1 MHLRYVNKLGI
12 PKDIEL
18 TAEPL
23 SIGRSREADI
33 PLLDDKVSRVHC
45 GIRLSEGKFYLKD
58 LKSRNGTYVNGERVE
73 DTVEIKAGDRI
84 QIGSTVFV
92 MENASNQEE
101 AAQAMGNVGSDMQE
115 GKGYSTILKEIVDDI
130 APEAPA
136 EAPAP
141 APAPAPAAPAPAAPS
156 PAPAPAAPSGRPR
169 ITIKLNN
176 RPAAPAPE
184 AAPAPAAPAA
194 APAPAPAP
202 APAAPG
208 PRKIVIKR

>member
-45 GIRLSEGKFYLKD
+45 GIRLSDGKFYLKD

-73 DTVEIKAGDRI
+73 DTAEIKAGDRI

-101 AAQAMGNVGSDMQE
+101 AAQAMGNVGTDMQE

-141 APAPAPAAPAPAAPS
+141 APAPAPAAAPA

-169 ITIKLNN
+169 ISIKLNN
-176 RPAAPAPE
+176 RPAAPAAE
-184 AAPAPAAPAA
+184 APAPAAAPAAPAA
-194 APAPAPAP
+194 APE
-202 APAAPG
+202 G
-208 PRKIVIKR
+208 KKKIVIKL

>member
-73 DTVEIKAGDRI
+73 DTAEIKAGDRF
-84 QIGSTVFV
+84 QMGSTVFV
-92 MENASNQEE
+92 MEAASNQEE
-101 AAQAMGNVGSDMQE
+101 AAQAMGSVGTDMQDD
-115 GKGYSTILKEIVDDI
+115 KGYSTILKEIVDDI

-136 EAPAP
+136 AEAPAPEPAP
-141 APAPAPAAPAPAAPS
+141 APAPAPAAPAEKA
-156 PAPAPAAPSGRPR
+156 
-169 ITIKLNN
+169 
-176 RPAAPAPE
+176 E
-184 AAPAPAAPAA
+184 
-194 APAPAPAP
+194 
-202 APAAPG
+202 
-208 PRKIVIKR
+208 

>member
-45 GIRLSEGKFYLKD
+45 GIRLSDGKFYLKD

-73 DTVEIKAGDRI
+73 DTAEIKAGDRI

-101 AAQAMGNVGSDMQE
+101 AAQAMGNVGTDMQE
-115 GKGYSTILKEIVDDI
+115 GKGYSTILKEIVEDI
-130 APEAPA
+130 APDAPDAAAPA
-136 EAPAP
+136 PAPEEAPAP
-141 APAPAPAAPAPAAPS
+141 APAPAA
-156 PAPAPAAPSGRPR
+156 APAAPSGRPR

-176 RPAAPAPE
+176 RPAAAPASAPAAE
-184 AAPAPAAPAA
+184 AAPAQPVPAPAAPE
-194 APAPAPAP
+194 
-202 APAAPG
+202 G
-208 PRKIVIKR
+208 KKKIVIKL

>member
-45 GIRLSEGKFYLKD
+45 GIRLSDGKFYLKD

-73 DTVEIKAGDRI
+73 DTAEIKAGDRI

-101 AAQAMGNVGSDMQE
+101 AAQAMGNVGTDMQE
-115 GKGYSTILKEIVDDI
+115 GKGYSTILKEIVEDI
-130 APEAPA
+130 APDAPAA

-141 APAPAPAAPAPAAPS
+141 APAPEEAPAPAPAPAA
-156 PAPAPAAPSGRPR
+156 APAAPSGRPR

-176 RPAAPAPE
+176 RPAAATASAPAAE
-184 AAPAPAAPAA
+184 AAPAQ
-194 APAPAPAP
+194 PAP
-202 APAAPG
+202 APAAPEG
-208 PRKIVIKR
+208 KKKIVIKL

>member
-18 TAEPL
+18 TTEPL

-45 GIRLSEGKFYLKD
+45 GIRLSDGKFYLKD

-73 DTVEIKAGDRI
+73 DTAEIKAGDRI

-101 AAQAMGNVGSDMQE
+101 AAQAMGNVGTDMQE
-115 GKGYSTILKEIVDDI
+115 GKGYSTILKEIVEDI
-130 APEAPA
+130 VPE
-136 EAPAP
+136 E
-141 APAPAPAAPAPAAPS
+141 
-156 PAPAPAAPSGRPR
+156 
-169 ITIKLNN
+169 
-176 RPAAPAPE
+176 
-184 AAPAPAAPAA
+184 PAAPAA
-194 APAPAPAP
+194 AP
-202 APAAPG
+202 
-208 PRKIVIKR
+208 